1 MIIMIV
7 INIIWSP
14 KSMKQRI
21 QESQNTP
28 SPGSWTSILCF
39 CPVIQHWDLTWDS
52 CHWEVPMAVM
62 GMSENAG
69 FHTQN
74 SICLRN
80 LKRDTGDWPMDAM
93 KWI

>member
-1 MIIMIV
+1 
-7 INIIWSP
+7 
-14 KSMKQRI
+14 
-21 QESQNTP
+21 
-28 SPGSWTSILCF
+28 
-39 CPVIQHWDLTWDS
+39 
-52 CHWEVPMAVM
+52 MAVM